1 MNLVDGAT
9 TFPVPAGNDAFLIRL
24 EDAACRMEAVG
35 QADLA
40 AVLARNLAITRG
52 LCAVDALLL
61 MLYVRDVRN
70 FEWWEHSVVAEEVPA
85 QDRVKEVPAQDRV
98 KEEPQQ
104 DCFGMSVA
112 Q

>member
-9 TFPVPAGNDAFLIRL
+9 TFPVSVRNDASLARS
-24 EDAACRMEAVG
+24 EDTACRMEAVG
-35 QADLA
+35 QGDLA
-40 AVLARNLAITRG
+40 VVVARNLAITRG

-61 MLYVRDVRN
+61 VLRVREVRN
-70 FEWWEHSVVAEEVPA
+70 FEWWECSVAAEEVPA
-85 QDRVKEVPAQDRV
+85 QDPGE
-98 KEEPQQ
+98 EEPQQ